1 MTKKKDAETS
11 IIVGNIKL
19 YNSATQEAI
28 IIADEEMVNYDVRL
42 WQVVK

>member
-1 MTKKKDAETS
+1 MTKKINSEKP
-11 IIVGNIKL
+11 IVVGKLKL
-19 YNSATQEAI
+19 YNSATQEVR

>member
-1 MTKKKDAETS
+1 MTKKINSEKS
-11 IIVGNIKL
+11 IMVGKIKF

>member
-1 MTKKKDAETS
+1 MTKKKNTESYTA
-11 IIVGNIKL
+11 VRKLKL
-19 YNSATQEAI
+19 YNSATQELM